1 MKTSFGSWVC
11 WVQRIRV
18 LQDTVFYYIGLHFVL
33 RGGEENHSLKRSQ
46 FIRSPADLDL
56 YDEETYYEYAEN
68 GSKNRQGRF
77 EQVQFENKVVT
88 AYAQPG
94 NKKCVVKLLDAY
106 LSKLPSGSDT
116 FYLRPCQK
124 VPDDSS
130 KPWYLRH

>member
-1 MKTSFGSWVC
+1 M
-11 WVQRIRV
+11 
-18 LQDTVFYYIGLHFVL
+18 
-33 RGGEENHSLKRSQ
+33 KRSQ

-116 FYLRPCQK
+116 FYLHPCQK

-130 KPWYLRH
+130 KPWYLRQNLGINSIKGKLVSMSKSAELSVQYTNHSLRSTAITRMY